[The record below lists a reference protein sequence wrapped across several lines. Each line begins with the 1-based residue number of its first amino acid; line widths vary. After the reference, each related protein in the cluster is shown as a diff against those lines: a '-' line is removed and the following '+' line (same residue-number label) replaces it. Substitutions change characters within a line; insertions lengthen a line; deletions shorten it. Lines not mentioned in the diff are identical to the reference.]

1 MYTYAI
7 IRVSKGQG
15 KQKPNDRK
23 EARPMGD
30 KKKRRKL
37 REQQAT
43 RKARIY
49 EIAIDILT
57 AIISGLVTAVLMKLL
72 KL

>member
-1 MYTYAI
+1 
-7 IRVSKGQG
+7 
-15 KQKPNDRK
+15 
-23 EARPMGD
+23 MGS

-37 REQQAT
+37 REQQAA
-43 RKARIY
+43 RKVRML

-57 AIISGLVTAVLMKLL
+57 AILSGLITAVLMKLL

>member
-1 MYTYAI
+1 MSGGHK
-7 IRVSKGQG
+7 RPDG
-15 KQKPNDRK
+15 KEDK
-23 EARPMGD
+23 PMGS

-37 REQQAT
+37 REQQAA
-43 RKARIY
+43 RKARIT

-57 AIISGLVTAVLMKLL
+57 AIFSGLVTAVLIKLL

>member
-1 MYTYAI
+1 M
-7 IRVSKGQG
+7 G
-15 KQKPNDRK
+15 K
-23 EARPMGD
+23 

-37 REQQAT
+37 QQQQAAQ
-43 RKARIY
+43 RARMI

-57 AIISGLVTAVLMKLL
+57 AILSGLVTAALINLL